1 MFNTTA
7 KLVQEK
13 YFNEWNIKIN
23 PFTDPCFKAARDARD
38 ATRRKLQTLPGKRTV
53 NSAALTENEFLN
65 MVQILNENTPDGL
78 QKKFFL
84 IASFELAWRGGEGA
98 SCFTYYF
105 KPEID
110 NKGLIIGRIEYNPV
124 FSKTAQ
130 GGSKPLTSSKWL
142 TKNKDNPNLC
152 PVRLYHLLM
161 MKRGNN
167 INTDRMFLTPN
178 PFWNKIQNA
187 VWYKN
192 SPVGVNE
199 IGKWV
204 KSLAIVTG
212 LDIKRRKIS
221 NHSVRSSAV
230 SALAKAGV
238 EEQQLMKITGHQNV
252 NSIKPYLQLDDEHH
266 KSIINKIRNNSV
278 NQVNN
283 TVNDKT
289 ISGASCLFQ
298 NCSDPNSQKN
308 TLNHVFS
315 TTNFLSGPAGFVA
328 RCTIYFRPFQEKLLS
343 PNTTATP
350 STRSDG
356 PAVTRSVLSIAS
368 VYRLNSDGI
377 RDGGTLRMDH
387 PRNGKEREPDL
398 PIMPCTTGRQ
408 QQTNSKIVGG
418 GFPLGCFLL
427 FGINIVVLA
436 FDAYM
441 LEIQL

>member
-1 MFNTTA
+1 MQMQEKRFGSKSEEEIDAEISKSTPWNTKKSRDSVWRQFSSFLKEKGYNLEQSTSPESLNTILKSWASNMKKKDGTDYKENVIKHMFNTTA

-38 ATRRKLQTLPGKRTV
+38 ATRRKLQTLPEKRTV

-110 NKGLIIGRIEYNPV
+110 NKGLTTGRIEYNPV

-161 MKRGNN
+161 MKRRNN

-278 NQVNN
+278 NHKDLTDQMSKIRNG
-283 TVNDKT
+283 
-289 ISGASCLFQ
+289 I
-298 NCSDPNSQKN
+298 
-308 TLNHVFS
+308 
-315 TTNFLSGPAGFVA
+315 
-328 RCTIYFRPFQEKLLS
+328 
-343 PNTTATP
+343 
-350 STRSDG
+350 RSDINEIKDEIKNMKREIKNNREEVKQI
-356 PAVTRSVLSIAS
+356 ATDIDEMKIETAKKKRIYLSE
-368 VYRLNSDGI
+368 YR
-377 RDGGTLRMDH
+377 
-387 PRNGKEREPDL
+387 
-398 PIMPCTTGRQ
+398 Q
-408 QQTNSKIVGG
+408 
-418 GFPLGCFLL
+418 
-427 FGINIVVLA
+427 
-436 FDAYM
+436 
-441 LEIQL
+441 

>member
-1 MFNTTA
+1 
-7 KLVQEK
+7 
-13 YFNEWNIKIN
+13 
-23 PFTDPCFKAARDARD
+23 
-38 ATRRKLQTLPGKRTV
+38 
-53 NSAALTENEFLN
+53 
-65 MVQILNENTPDGL
+65 
-78 QKKFFL
+78 
-84 IASFELAWRGGEGA
+84 
-98 SCFTYYF
+98 
-105 KPEID
+105 
-110 NKGLIIGRIEYNPV
+110 
-124 FSKTAQ
+124 
-130 GGSKPLTSSKWL
+130 
-142 TKNKDNPNLC
+142 
-152 PVRLYHLLM
+152 

-289 ISGASCLFQ
+289 ISGASCLLQ
-298 NCSDPNSQKN
+298 NCTNV
-308 TLNHVFS
+308 TFS
-315 TTNFLSGPAGFVA
+315 N
-328 RCTIYFRPFQEKLLS
+328 CTF
-343 PNTTATP
+343 N
-350 STRSDG
+350 
-356 PAVTRSVLSIAS
+356 VT
-368 VYRLNSDGI
+368 D
-377 RDGGTLRMDH
+377 
-387 PRNGKEREPDL
+387 K
-398 PIMPCTTGRQ
+398 
-408 QQTNSKIVGG
+408 
-418 GFPLGCFLL
+418 
-427 FGINIVVLA
+427 
-436 FDAYM
+436 
-441 LEIQL
+441 